1 MSKALPP
8 MSAMPDDPRDL
19 LPEQYRAPRAPVPP
33 SSEQIERMLSALH
46 LEAEAAETSWR
57 SAFTDLPSLT
67 RQRAA
72 IALQVVAAVLWMGL
86 IGVRADLGANAM
98 GLWFAGL
105 ALPLLALGAWA
116 TTASLESISRRPPT
130 PLAAALV
137 LAFPT
142 MFALLPWP
150 GMHMA
155 EAGPAS
161 MHVKCAEMGIVL
173 AAIAIAPVLLMQRTR
188 PANGRLALLA
198 TGGGTVAFVV
208 QNLYCPLADHDHLVF
223 AHGVSAVVLAGA
235 LVVASRVL
243 GGRRLVAV

>member
-1 MSKALPP
+1 
-8 MSAMPDDPRDL
+8 MPEDPRDL
-19 LPEQYRAPRAPVPP
+19 LPADVRTPRAPTPP
-33 SSEQIERMLSALH
+33 SSEALEAMLAALH
-46 LEAEAAETSWR
+46 TQTEDADTSWR
-57 SAFTDLPSLT
+57 AAFTDLPSLT

-72 IALQVVAAVLWMGL
+72 IALQVVAAALWMGL
-86 IGVRADLGANAM
+86 IGVRADLGANAD

-105 ALPLLALGAWA
+105 ALPLLALGGWA

-173 AAIAIAPVLLMQRTR
+173 GAIAIAPVLLMQRTR
-188 PANGRLALLA
+188 PADGRLALLA

-223 AHGVSAVVLAGA
+223 AHGVSAMVMAAA
-235 LVVASRVL
+235 LVLVTRVF

>member
-1 MSKALPP
+1 MSKP
-8 MSAMPDDPRDL
+8 SAVPTMPEDPRDL
-19 LPEQYRAPRAPVPP
+19 LPADLRAPRAPTPP
-33 SSEQIERMLSALH
+33 SSEAMEAMLAALH
-46 LEAEAAETSWR
+46 TQTTAADTSWR
-57 SAFTDLPSLT
+57 AAFTDLPSAT

-72 IALQVVAAVLWMGL
+72 IGLQVLAAALWMGL
-86 IGVRADLGANAM
+86 IGVRADLGANAD

-105 ALPLLALGAWA
+105 ALPLLALGGWA

-130 PLAAALV
+130 PLSAALV

-188 PANGRLALLA
+188 PADGRLALLA

-223 AHGVSAVVLAGA
+223 AHGVSAVVIAAA
-235 LVVASRVL
+235 LVLVARVS